1 MFASARDRGAG
12 EGAAGEG
19 GAGEG
24 EAGDGATGEGRTGAF
39 FSISLLD
46 SFDVSA
52 ETLDG
57 GEDSTAGAA
66 AGGAAGADAL
76 VGGARVAR
84 KCGVTKSPARAAAA
98 RLPKIAGRH
107 HGFAVRRGGEPIR
120 VSPFLAARSAASC
133 CAFWSTARRT
143 RSLGRLESRS
153 DARL

>member
-1 MFASARDRGAG
+1 MFTSARDRGAG
-12 EGAAGEG
+12 EGGACEG
-19 GAGEG
+19 GAG
-24 EAGDGATGEGRTGAF
+24 DGAADDGVAGAGRAGAF
-39 FSISLLD
+39 FSISPFD
-46 SFDVSA
+46 SLDVSA

-57 GEDSTAGAA
+57 GEDSTAGARA
-66 AGGAAGADAL
+66 REDAGAEAL

-84 KCGVTKSPARAAAA
+84 KCGVTKSPPRAAAA

-107 HGFAVRRGGEPIR
+107 HGFAARRGGEPIR
-120 VSPFLAARSAASC
+120 VSPFLAARSAASR